1 MITSQLDC
9 VGWVMTVAA
18 QAARHMM
25 GLHHA
30 GFHLGPGKK

>member
-1 MITSQLDC
+1 MIASRLYC
-9 VGWVMTVAA
+9 VVMTVAA

-25 GLHHA
+25 GMQHA